1 MNGINIFHNID
12 TMERTFNISKVL
24 FNQNQLI
31 ITIDGQEF
39 KFNTSEIS
47 NKLNKA
53 DDKQRNNFII
63 SPSGYGIHWPSLD
76 EDLSI
81 NGLLNLQKNRH
92 VA

>member
-47 NKLNKA
+47 DKLNKA
-53 DDKQRNNFII
+53 DDRQRNNFII